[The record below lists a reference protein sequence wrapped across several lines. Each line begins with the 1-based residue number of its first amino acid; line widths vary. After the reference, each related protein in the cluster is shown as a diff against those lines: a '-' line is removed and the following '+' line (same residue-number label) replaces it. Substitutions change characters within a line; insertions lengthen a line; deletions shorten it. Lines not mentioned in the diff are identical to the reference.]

1 MSWNRRVDSCA
12 LRTLAVGSAVLLAA
26 LPSAAQTRWT
36 PRDWNSRLE
45 NWNRDLNA
53 NFIEDDLETDP
64 GPTVNVVL
72 DLNDCPDDDDLLRL
86 GAFGTLG
93 YVGKYIT
100 VVQLS
105 DVPLGNL
112 LPLANDEI
120 VAMVERDRPVEIGL
134 DTSVPA
140 IKVRSSG
147 TYDPNSVE
155 SAYPGI
161 DGTGVTI
168 AILDTGIDDGEH
180 ESLPSSKYVGGYDAG
195 ICGAA
200 NPDDV
205 DGHGTHVAS
214 IALGVGDGS
223 GNKRG
228 VAPGAGLVDGRVFG
242 SSSCGTVEVLDWVIE
257 NRNSLG
263 IDIVSMSLWTPTETS
278 DGRDALS
285 QCVNRVVREGI
296 TVVACGGNSGDI
308 HISAPGSA
316 DDAITVGNMDDDG
329 TIDRSDDVI
338 SIGSSLGPRQDD
350 GDEVGTDEQKPEL
363 CAPGTNVTGAQW
375 DTIDLYWSTGGCS
388 MATPHVAGLAAL
400 ILQQQPDATPATVK
414 QLLIDTAQDY
424 GSAGWD
430 AEYGHGYVDGFA
442 AIDLLATSQKTDVG
456 FSENTSDPEPDKWS
470 SNNIWCEDGNIQ
482 AGEANTLYVEVENN
496 GPYTATDI
504 KVKVGVYSLSN
515 STVTDTID
523 EQIIDSLPSGVS
535 TTLSVS
541 WTPKEKSGGSYEA
554 CIKAEVI
561 YTRDSDFSNNC
572 AIRNVD
578 VKQTASPAVFPI
590 QIHNTLG
597 QDVVVDLVPTVSP
610 PGAPWS
616 VAFSA
621 DNFSLGKLDCPQTVT
636 AILTALAPDAPP
648 VRVDVAIR
656 GVIDQQAFPMGG
668 ATLFAQT
675 PTILDCNNNNIHDWI
690 DIRDG
695 AAKDE
700 DLDGVPDS
708 CTLGVCG
715 ESGVV
720 INEIRTDQLAPADAD
735 EYFELKGQ
743 PGTSLN
749 CLAYVVLGP
758 SGVIEEVVSLNGLTI
773 GGTGL
778 FLVGQSDPIPFF
790 GVAPDLVT
798 PLNFVDGG
806 NRTHLLVC
814 SCGLSDADEGTDL
827 DLDDNGT
834 LEFTLWASVLDCIAL
849 INDVYRP
856 YYCSVRRGPTPAG
869 AAPPHVFRCEPL
881 DFWFAGPL
889 SLPLGLDTPGM
900 TNEPCPAPSPSPSMV
915 FGVPVST
922 IGLAQM
928 TIEPS
933 QVVRVSNIGSSGL
946 DGISFDV
953 GESQTA
959 LASLL
964 VPNAST
970 LAEGAGFRCRG
981 FDDADDPGNEYGA
994 EIGMEVVNGNFRVV
1008 GDFSRLGGTGTRVEL
1023 RDDGEL
1029 VYDQPIVTLPDII
1042 IFEWPSVLCE
1052 IRPNPCVTGLSEHY
1066 SLLNFEDNLDI
1077 EIDGE
1082 MFSVDEIRVVVENA
1096 MLPDHVARIDVL
1108 GSGLELD
1115 FDDVLLGF
1123 GSAGELFGLRAPDIM
1138 MGVSLTNGEAH
1149 VIPLDDPAT
1158 EYGCDIMMDGP
1169 FALSPP
1175 EFFRLRWA
1183 DLNAAPLT
1191 DGSYVKV
1198 QSRGRIG
1205 GVDGAVLGVTTA
1217 TRTSPSLVT
1226 LSADYSSIGAGQVI
1240 VQALLGNTV
1249 VREVQGLVP
1258 GIGGSVASAMIAMPE
1273 GCEKGDNEV
1282 VIDDVVMSWPCYIWE
1297 WDSPIDITINGD
1309 LGPVLADRLAI
1320 IAQAPT
1326 AGDFE
1331 SLSLFEPR
1339 TFGPS
1344 EFVIV
1349 EATSIKELPCP
1360 GDVDGDRDVDLSD
1373 LGTTLSDFGC
1383 NAGPGNCPGDT
1394 DGDGDTDLSDL
1405 GSLLSAYGLPC
1416 P

>member
-1 MSWNRRVDSCA
+1 MTCKRLVDLHA
-12 LRTLAVGSAVLLAA
+12 LRTLAVGSAVLLTA

-112 LPLANDEI
+112 LPLANDAI
-120 VAMVERDRPVEIGL
+120 VAMVERDRLVELGL
-134 DTSVPA
+134 DDSVAAMQVAASTDYSPA
-140 IKVRSSG
+140 TVADKYPWLDGSG
-147 TYDPNSVE
+147 
-155 SAYPGI
+155 I
-161 DGTGVTI
+161 TI
-168 AILDTGIDDGEH
+168 AIVDTGVDDGVH
-180 ESLPSSKYVGGYDAG
+180 ESLPVSKFVGGFDTT
-195 ICGAA
+195 ICNAA
-200 NPDDV
+200 NPDDT
-205 DGHGTHVAS
+205 DGHGTFVAS
-214 IALGVGDGS
+214 IALGIGDSDGDLV
-223 GNKRG
+223 G
-228 VAPGAGLVDGRVFG
+228 VAPGANLVDCYLYG
-242 SSSCGTVEVLDWVIE
+242 SSTCATLATLEWVIE
-257 NRNSLG
+257 SREALS
-263 IDIVSMSLWTPTETS
+263 IDVVNLSISAITHPS
-278 DGRDALS
+278 DGRDSIS
-285 QCVNRVVREGI
+285 QCVNRAVHAGLVVVTCVGNLGI
-296 TVVACGGNSGDI
+296 EF
-308 HISAPGSA
+308 ISTPGAA
-316 DDAITVGNMDDDG
+316 DDAITVGNMDDMNSV
-329 TIDRSDDVI
+329 TRTDDLI
-338 SIGSSLGPRQDD
+338 SSCSSRGPRMSD
-350 GDEVGTDEQKPEL
+350 GDSSSEDELKPDV
-363 CAPGTNVTGAQW
+363 CAPGTLIRGAQSG
-375 DTIDLYWSTGGCS
+375 TKDLWYPASGCS
-388 MATPHVAGLAAL
+388 LAAPHVAGLAAL

-414 QLLIDTAQDY
+414 QLLIETAEDY
-424 GSAGWD
+424 GTAGWD
-430 AEYGHGYVDGFA
+430 AAYGHGYVDGFA

-470 SNNIWCEDGNIQ
+470 SNNLWCEDGNIQ
-482 AGEANTLYVEVENN
+482 AGQANTLFVEVENN

-616 VAFSA
+616 VTFSA
-621 DNFSLGKLDCPQTVT
+621 DNFALGKLDCPQTVD

-656 GVIDQQAFPMGG
+656 GVIDQQPFPMGG

-675 PTILDCNNNNIHDWI
+675 PTILDCNQNNIHDWI
-690 DIRDG
+690 DILDG
-695 AAKDE
+695 SEKDE

-720 INEIRTDQLAPADAD
+720 INEIRTDQLAPADPD

-758 SGVIEEVVSLNGLTI
+758 DGVIEEVVSLNGLTI

-778 FLVGQSDPIPFF
+778 FLVGESNPIPFF

-827 DLDDNGT
+827 DLDDNGA
-834 LEFTLWASVLDCIAL
+834 LEFTLWASVVDCIAL

-856 YYCSVRRGPTPAG
+856 YYCGVRRGPTPAG

-881 DFWFAGPL
+881 NFWFSGPL

-900 TNEPCPAPSPSPSMV
+900 INEPCPAPSPSPSTV

-933 QVVRVSNIGSSGL
+933 QVVRLSNIGSSGL

-953 GESQTA
+953 GESETA

-964 VPNAST
+964 LPNAST

-981 FDDADDPGNEYGA
+981 FDDVNDPGTAYGA
-994 EIGMEVVNGNFRVV
+994 EIGMEVVNGQFRVV
-1008 GDFSRLGGTGTRVEL
+1008 GDFAPLGGTQMRIQL
-1023 RDDGEL
+1023 RDDGE
-1029 VYDQPIVTLPDII
+1029 VIDDRPVFMLPDIV
-1042 IFEWPSVLCE
+1042 IFEWPTFVCQV
-1052 IRPNPCVTGLSEHY
+1052 RPIPCFASSNEHF
-1066 SLLNFEDNLDI
+1066 SLLNFEDNLDV

-1082 MFSVDEIRVVVENA
+1082 LFSVDEIRVVVENA

-1108 GSGLELD
+1108 GSGLDLD
-1115 FDDVLLGF
+1115 FDDVL
-1123 GSAGELFGLRAPDIM
+1123 FGLNGFLHRSNDIM
-1138 MGVSLTNGEAH
+1138 NGVSLTDGEVH

-1158 EYGCDIMMDGP
+1158 EYGVDFLMDGQ
-1169 FALSPP
+1169 FELSELPL

-1183 DLNAAPLT
+1183 DLDAAPLA

-1205 GVDGAVLGVTTA
+1205 GVDGAILGVTTA

-1258 GIGGSVASAMIAMPE
+1258 GIGGSVATAMIALPE

-1282 VIDDVVMSWPCYIWE
+1282 VVDDVIVSWPCYIWD

-1309 LGPVLADRLAI
+1309 IGPVLADRLAI

-1339 TFGPS
+1339 TFGPA
-1344 EFVIV
+1344 ELVIV
-1349 EATSIKELPCP
+1349 EATSVKELPCP
-1360 GDVDGDRDVDLSD
+1360 GDLDGDRDVDLSD
-1373 LGTTLSDFGC
+1373 LGTMLSDYGC